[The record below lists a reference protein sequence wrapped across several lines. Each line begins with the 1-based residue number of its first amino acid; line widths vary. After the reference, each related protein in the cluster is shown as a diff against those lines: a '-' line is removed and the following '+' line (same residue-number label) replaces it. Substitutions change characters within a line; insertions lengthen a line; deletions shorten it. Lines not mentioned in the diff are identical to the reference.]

1 MPWVGTTAADYP
13 WTRALRDAT
22 VQRNQTVRLKDSAG
36 VVRTFLLNCAPVLG
50 AGRTPGG
57 VLVSMEDITELE
69 KKEVELKAARD
80 EAEAANHAKSEFLA
94 NMSHEIRTPM
104 NAVLGFTE
112 LLRRG
117 FGKSERETSKYLNTI
132 HASGK
137 HLLALINDILDL
149 SKVEAGK
156 LEVERIAC
164 SPHVIA
170 RQAVL
175 ELEVKAREK
184 GIGLEFAATGPVPQT
199 VRSDP
204 LRLRQIILNLAN
216 NAIKF
221 TERGGVRI
229 EACLVPGTPALYS
242 LKVIDS
248 GIGIPPDRIGSLF
261 EAFAQADSSI
271 TRKYGGTGLGLV
283 ISRKLARALSGDV
296 TVESEPGKGSVFTV
310 TFETGPLEGVPML
323 APGAVHDDQG
333 ESAVAAANRW
343 SIPPARVLV
352 VDDAAENRELASLVL
367 SQQGLWV
374 EEADDGRV
382 AVEMAKKGGFDLILM
397 DMQMPVMDGYA
408 ATRAIRA
415 AGIKVPI
422 VALTANAMRG
432 FEADMR
438 EAGCDLFLTKPIDI
452 DVLIG
457 AVASVLGGRKLGPV
471 PVITSRLAGDK
482 RLVPIVHKFVRKLH
496 ERLAQVPELEARK
509 DYREIANFAHWL
521 RGSAGSMGYD
531 AFTNPAAELE
541 AAARGAHGERVAQ
554 LLNEVQRMARSVVTP
569 DETSVAA

>member
-1 MPWVGTTAADYP
+1 
-13 WTRALRDAT
+13 
-22 VQRNQTVRLKDSAG
+22 
-36 VVRTFLLNCAPVLG
+36 
-50 AGRTPGG
+50 
-57 VLVSMEDITELE
+57 MEDITELE
-69 KKEVELKAARD
+69 KKEVELKIARD
-80 EAEAANHAKSEFLA
+80 EAEAANRAKSEFLA

-117 FGKSERETSKYLNTI
+117 FGKNERETSKYLDTI

-164 SPHVIA
+164 SPHVIV

-204 LRLRQIILNLAN
+204 LRLRQIVVNLAN

-221 TERGGVRI
+221 TGRGSVRI
-229 EACLVPGTPALYS
+229 EACLVPGTPARYS

-248 GIGIPPDRIGSLF
+248 GIGIPPDKLGSLF

-271 TRKYGGTGLGLV
+271 ARKYGGTGLGLV
-283 ISRKLARALSGDV
+283 ISRKLARALGGDV
-296 TVESEPGKGSVFTV
+296 TAESEPGKGSVFTL
-310 TFETGPLEGVPML
+310 TFETGPLEGVAML
-323 APGAVHDDQG
+323 SPDQVQEDQG
-333 ESAVAAANRW
+333 ESAVAAASRW
-343 SIPPARVLV
+343 NIPSARVLV
-352 VDDAAENRELASLVL
+352 VDDGAENRELVSLVL

-408 ATRAIRA
+408 ATRAIRS
-415 AGIKVPI
+415 AGLKVPI

-432 FEADMR
+432 FEADMKQ
-438 EAGCDLFLTKPIDI
+438 AGCDLFLTKPIDL
-452 DVLIG
+452 DALIG
-457 AVASVLGGRKLGPV
+457 AVASLLGGSKLEAAPAPAAAPAGAEAAPA
-471 PVITSRLAGDK
+471 ITSRLAGDQ
-482 RLVPIVHKFVRKLH
+482 RLVPIVHKFLRKLR
-496 ERLAQVPELEARK
+496 ERLAEVPELEARS

-531 AFTNPAAELE
+531 AFTTPAAELE
-541 AAARGAHGERVAQ
+541 AAAKGAQGERVAQ
-554 LLNEVQRMARSVVTP
+554 LLNEVQRMARRVVAP
-569 DETSVAA
+569 DESAVAA